1 MAITI
6 TSPTNANLADNGGS
20 RTVIVSGLT
29 SGNRV
34 TATIDID
41 GTSIG
46 SATGAVSVSSVGV
59 PYTASAFYSALD
71 GKSLSG
77 LIRIRAWEI
86 NSEGTIISTASA
98 ITGGNA
104 TINGRLSALVSSN
117 TPNPYNLDSP
127 ANINVSW
134 TRPHTAFRG
143 RVTVYVNNTWCFSRY
158 GFGTSANFN
167 PTSYANYVEN
177 MINAMGGVSPRDF
190 RIEVQSQFNAS
201 TIVDLSGGVLSS
213 NRTNGV
219 IKSFVQKTDLTAF
232 SSFTIGDI
240 INYTLDQK
248 TAGTTVDIEITI
260 GGVSILTRTGVTG
273 TGAKTIT
280 PSAGEITAL
289 YNAIPNTSSA
299 TATMIATTKDGT
311 DTVGTS
317 SRTATAT
324 VSGTIMPNFTTVTHS
339 ENIADVATKVGAY
352 VQGRSK
358 LNLAMTGATPG
369 TGATIK
375 SYRITFEA
383 KEITTVSGVSNTIV
397 GSGTIPIVAR
407 LTDSRDRWIE
417 KTINVTVLAYSSP
430 QLTGFTFIRANSDGT
445 PNPLETY
452 ARFEFT
458 ASVSSLING
467 TQKNDLKYK
476 LYTKTRAQSTY
487 TLKADIDPST
497 ITVTISGTQRI
508 YSGYVI
514 ETAYDGLIEVIDIF
528 QTTIGNLSIAT
539 GTAPITWGKD
549 GVGINKVVE
558 PGRALDVNGDIW
570 ESGTKLVDKYTTTA
584 QLNALIALKANTDNR
599 SVNTIPNDYNS
610 KFEIKGLKTN
620 TVIGLT
626 GEGTYS
632 GVLGLRTWA
641 DSSGGNAHEFAFA
654 NSGNIYHRSGATT
667 AFGSWARLLDTN
679 DDSRFDK
686 AIESSGSASGQ
697 YWIKFVDGTLIK
709 WENFNLTIAIATAFG
724 NIYLCAVQTI
734 TYNTTVPFIA
744 EPHMM
749 LGSTDGTALDRTSNP
764 LSSTATSTYCKFQ
777 LWRATSTASQ
787 LWKIGWMAIGR
798 WKT

>member
-34 TATIDID
+34 TAEIDID
-41 GTSIG
+41 GTIIG

-86 NSEGTIISTASA
+86 NSEGMIISTASA

-104 TINGRLSALVSSN
+104 TINGRLSALVSTN
-117 TPNPYNLDSP
+117 TPNPYDLDSP

-190 RIEVQSQFNAS
+190 RIEIQSQFNAS
-201 TIVDLSGGVLSS
+201 TIVDLSGGVLTS

-232 SSFTIGDI
+232 SSFTIGDT

-289 YNAIPNTSSA
+289 YNAIPNASSA
-299 TATMIATTKDGT
+299 TATMIATTKNAG

-445 PNPLETY
+445 PNPLGTY

-476 LYTKTRAQSTY
+476 LYTKTRAESTY

-558 PGRALDVNGDIW
+558 PGRTLDVNGAIW
-570 ESGTKLVDKYTTTA
+570 ESGA
-584 QLNALIALKANTDNR
+584 QLVNKYAPISHEHSTLNATSWTRSQTANGYIDFGPANTSYAHIYTDRPFFYFNKDMYINGILVSKAGHTHGAGDLPNNVVVLWDSTLSSAGTVTLSQAVTNFDFIVVEGSLDNASNENRVSCIYYSKNGLLSNVR
-599 SVNTIPNDYNS
+599 SYTLDATITS
-610 KFEIKGLKTN
+610 TN
-620 TVIGLT
+620 IGFINFSFPSAT
-626 GEGTYS
+626 QIRYDG
-632 GVLGLRTWA
+632 
-641 DSSGGNAHEFAFA
+641 SGGQ
-654 NSGNIYHRSGATT
+654 YTRSLKRVTG
-667 AFGSWARLLDTN
+667 FR
-679 DDSRFDK
+679 
-686 AIESSGSASGQ
+686 I
-697 YWIKFVDGTLIK
+697 I
-709 WENFNLTIAIATAFG
+709 
-724 NIYLCAVQTI
+724 
-734 TYNTTVPFIA
+734 
-744 EPHMM
+744 
-749 LGSTDGTALDRTSNP
+749 
-764 LSSTATSTYCKFQ
+764 
-777 LWRATSTASQ
+777 
-787 LWKIGWMAIGR
+787 
-798 WKT
+798 

>member
-20 RTVIVSGLT
+20 RTVIVSGLG

-41 GTSIG
+41 GTAIG
-46 SATGAVSVSSVGV
+46 SATGAVGVSSVGV

-104 TINGRLSALVSSN
+104 TINGRLSALVSTN
-117 TPNPYNLDSP
+117 TPNPYDLDSP

-143 RVTVYVNNTWCFSRY
+143 RVTVYVNNTWCFSRHS
-158 GFGTSANFN
+158 FGTSANFN

-177 MINAMGGVSPRDF
+177 MINAMGGVSPRNF
-190 RIEVQSQFNAS
+190 RIEIQSQFNAS
-201 TIVDLSGGVLSS
+201 TVVDLSGGILTSD
-213 NRTNGV
+213 RTNGV

-232 SSFTIGDI
+232 SSFMIGDI

-289 YNAIPNTSSA
+289 YTAIPNASSA
-299 TATMIATTKDGT
+299 IATMIATTKNGT
-311 DTVGTS
+311 ETVGTS

-324 VSGTIMPNFTTVTHS
+324 VSGTIMPDFTTVTHS

-407 LTDSRDRWIE
+407 LTDSRDRWVE

-445 PNPLETY
+445 ANPLGTY

-467 TQKNDLKYK
+467 TEKNDLKYK
-476 LYTKTRAQSTY
+476 LYTKTRAESTY

-570 ESGTKLVDKYTTTA
+570 ESGTKLVDKY
-584 QLNALIALKANTDNR
+584 LKSIAT
-599 SVNTIPNDYNS
+599 
-610 KFEIKGLKTN
+610 G
-620 TVIGLT
+620 T
-626 GEGTYS
+626 GETGFKYS
-632 GVLGLRTWA
+632 RTGSAINAGL
-641 DSSGGNAHEFAFA
+641 E
-654 NSGNIYHRSGATT
+654 IATT
-667 AFGSWARLLDTN
+667 AGSVFFGNADGANFAIGPDANIDANGTVEFNKTTGTMNKGIVPWARLTGVPA
-679 DDSRFDK
+679 FDL
-686 AIESSGSASGQ
+686 AIEASGTSGGQ
-697 YWIKFVDGTLIK
+697 YWVKFVDGTLIK
-709 WENFNLTIAIATAFG
+709 WGTYTLNIAIATSFG
-724 NIYLCAVQTI
+724 NIFLCAMQTV
-734 TYNTTVPFIA
+734 TFNTTVPFIA
-744 EPHMM
+744 TPAITM
-749 LGSTDGTALDRTSNP
+749 GTVDGTANDRTSWGMTNFS
-764 LSSTATSTYCKFQ
+764 SSTSFRYQMGRAVSTVAQ
-777 LWRATSTASQ
+777 NWLITW
-787 LWKIGWMAIGR
+787 IAIGR
-798 WKT
+798 WKA

>member
-34 TATIDID
+34 TAAIDID
-41 GTSIG
+41 GTIIG

-86 NSEGTIISTASA
+86 NSEGMIISTASA

-104 TINGRLSALVSSN
+104 TINGRLSALVSTN
-117 TPNPYNLDSP
+117 TPNPYDLDSP

-190 RIEVQSQFNAS
+190 RIEIQSQFNAS
-201 TIVDLSGGVLSS
+201 TIVDLSGGVLTS

-232 SSFTIGDI
+232 SSFTIGDT

-289 YNAIPNTSSA
+289 YNAIPNASSA
-299 TATMIATTKDGT
+299 TATMIATTKNAG

-445 PNPLETY
+445 PNPLGTY

-476 LYTKTRAQSTY
+476 LYTKTRAESTY

-558 PGRALDVNGDIW
+558 PGRTLDVNGAIW
-570 ESGTKLVDKYTTTA
+570 ESGA
-584 QLNALIALKANTDNR
+584 QLVNKYAPISHEHSTLNATSWTRSQTANGYIDFGPANTSYAHIYTDRPFFYFNKDMYINGILVSKAGHTHGAGDLPNNVVVLWDSTLSSAGTVTLSQAVTNFDFIVVEGSLDNASNENRVSCIYYSKNGLLSNVR
-599 SVNTIPNDYNS
+599 SYTLDATITS
-610 KFEIKGLKTN
+610 TN
-620 TVIGLT
+620 IGFINFSFPSAT
-626 GEGTYS
+626 QIRYDG
-632 GVLGLRTWA
+632 
-641 DSSGGNAHEFAFA
+641 SGGQ
-654 NSGNIYHRSGATT
+654 YTRSLKRVTG
-667 AFGSWARLLDTN
+667 FR
-679 DDSRFDK
+679 
-686 AIESSGSASGQ
+686 I
-697 YWIKFVDGTLIK
+697 I
-709 WENFNLTIAIATAFG
+709 
-724 NIYLCAVQTI
+724 
-734 TYNTTVPFIA
+734 
-744 EPHMM
+744 
-749 LGSTDGTALDRTSNP
+749 
-764 LSSTATSTYCKFQ
+764 
-777 LWRATSTASQ
+777 
-787 LWKIGWMAIGR
+787 
-798 WKT
+798 

>member
-34 TATIDID
+34 TAEIDID
-41 GTSIG
+41 GTIIG

-86 NSEGTIISTASA
+86 NSEGMIISTASA

-104 TINGRLSALVSSN
+104 TINGRLSALVSTN
-117 TPNPYNLDSP
+117 TPNPYDLDSP

-190 RIEVQSQFNAS
+190 RIEIQSQFNAS
-201 TIVDLSGGVLSS
+201 TIVDLSGGVLTS

-232 SSFTIGDI
+232 SSFTIGDT
-240 INYTLDQK
+240 INYTLDQR

-289 YNAIPNTSSA
+289 YNAIPNASSA
-299 TATMIATTKDGT
+299 TATMIATTKNAG

-445 PNPLETY
+445 PNPLGTY

-476 LYTKTRAQSTY
+476 LYTKTRAESTY

-558 PGRALDVNGDIW
+558 PGRTLDVNGAIW
-570 ESGTKLVDKYTTTA
+570 ESGA
-584 QLNALIALKANTDNR
+584 QLVNKYAPISHEHSTLNATSWTRSQTANGYIDFGPANTSYAHIYTDRPFFYFNKDMYINGILVSKAGHTHGAGDLPNNVVVLWDSTLSSAGTVTLSQAVTNFDFIVVEGSLDNASNENRVSCIYYSKNGLLSNVR
-599 SVNTIPNDYNS
+599 SYTLDATITS
-610 KFEIKGLKTN
+610 TN
-620 TVIGLT
+620 IGFINFSFPSAT
-626 GEGTYS
+626 QIRYDG
-632 GVLGLRTWA
+632 
-641 DSSGGNAHEFAFA
+641 SGGQ
-654 NSGNIYHRSGATT
+654 YTRSLKRVTG
-667 AFGSWARLLDTN
+667 FR
-679 DDSRFDK
+679 
-686 AIESSGSASGQ
+686 I
-697 YWIKFVDGTLIK
+697 I
-709 WENFNLTIAIATAFG
+709 
-724 NIYLCAVQTI
+724 
-734 TYNTTVPFIA
+734 
-744 EPHMM
+744 
-749 LGSTDGTALDRTSNP
+749 
-764 LSSTATSTYCKFQ
+764 
-777 LWRATSTASQ
+777 
-787 LWKIGWMAIGR
+787 
-798 WKT
+798 